1 MITTI
6 INETARN
13 HTKLFEAGLAA
24 MQKVTEQQ
32 VAFAQNATE
41 QIVRINLDLAGQTAT
56 HALNAMTQMNQLW
69 RETVIRAA
77 AIPATH

>member
-13 HTKLFEAGLAA
+13 HTKLFEAGLSA

-32 VAFAQNATE
+32 ITFAQNATE
-41 QIVRINLDLAGQTAT
+41 QIVRINLDLAGQTAA
-56 HALNAMTQMNQLW
+56 HCLNAMTQMNQLW